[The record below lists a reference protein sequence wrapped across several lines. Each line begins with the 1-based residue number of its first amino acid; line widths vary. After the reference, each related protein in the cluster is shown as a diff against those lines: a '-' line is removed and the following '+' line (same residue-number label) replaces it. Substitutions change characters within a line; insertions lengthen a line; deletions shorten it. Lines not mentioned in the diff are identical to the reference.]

1 LKILLLCNK
10 VPYPANDGSS
20 IAMASIINALCS
32 NKAEV
37 DVLAFN
43 TSKHQRSLEEIRDNT
58 PEKVALEYIYLDN
71 RTGAVSALRNLFSSH
86 AYQVSRFRSKE
97 YRKTLIAKL
106 QENDYD
112 LVQIEGLSMA
122 VYLREIRQYSTARI
136 VLRAHNVETL
146 IWERHLQS
154 EKNPLIR
161 FYLRLQNRRLAK
173 FEKEIAYE
181 TDAIVAITREDL
193 GEFWR
198 LQPGKVAMSLPC
210 GVEINDYPECKESE
224 KTYDMTY
231 IASFDWLPNQQGLR
245 WFIDQVW
252 PLILEKRPKSTFR
265 LAGRH
270 MPVDIVEKTISGFS
284 VEGEVEDMKAFM
296 CSGKLAVVPLLA
308 GSGMRIKI
316 LENMALG
323 LCQVTTSIGAEGI
336 EIEDGEN
343 IVIANDPS
351 DLATQIVELLDDPER
366 IRQIGKKARETV
378 ITTYTNKNLG
388 KQLMEFYEYEVC
400 R

>member
-1 LKILLLCNK
+1 
-10 VPYPANDGSS
+10 
-20 IAMASIINALCS
+20 M
-32 NKAEV
+32 
-37 DVLAFN
+37 
-43 TSKHQRSLEEIRDNT
+43 
-58 PEKVALEYIYLDN
+58 
-71 RTGAVSALRNLFSSH
+71 
-86 AYQVSRFRSKE
+86 
-97 YRKTLIAKL
+97 
-106 QENDYD
+106 
-112 LVQIEGLSMA
+112 
-122 VYLREIRQYSTARI
+122 
-136 VLRAHNVETL
+136 
-146 IWERHLQS
+146 
-154 EKNPLIR
+154 
-161 FYLRLQNRRLAK
+161 
-173 FEKEIAYE
+173 
-181 TDAIVAITREDL
+181 
-193 GEFWR
+193 
-198 LQPGKVAMSLPC
+198 PC
-210 GVEINDYPECKESE
+210 GVEISDYPECKESE

-343 IVIANDPS
+343 IVIANYPS
-351 DLATQIVELLDDPER
+351 DFATQIVELLDDPER